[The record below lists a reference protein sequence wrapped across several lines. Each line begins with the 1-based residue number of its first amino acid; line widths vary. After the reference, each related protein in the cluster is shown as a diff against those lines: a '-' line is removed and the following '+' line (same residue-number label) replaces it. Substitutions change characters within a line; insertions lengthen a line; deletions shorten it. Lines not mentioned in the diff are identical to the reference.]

1 LSGVTKKHK
10 KEVERA
16 VRSYSKYILFTVDKQ
31 KSLEYFKNLKNRFSI
46 KYYKKQMQAIKKFL
60 LHLGI
65 SWVNELVL
73 PKDPTYL
80 PRRLTQYDIDTMKN
94 RFPTA
99 KAIISLG
106 CSSGLRAEELY
117 SLTLNDLDLDTRTVY
132 VRHSKTGVPRISF
145 FDEKTRDLL
154 RDFKGFSQNHY
165 TRLFRTSEVKTKH
178 LRKFFSQEWDRRGG
192 PTGIKKLLMGHSL
205 RGDVDLCH
213 YNAQSPEDLKMIYD
227 KVMDKGDE

>member
-16 VRSYSKYILFTVDKQ
+16 VRNYVKYILFTVDKQ
-31 KSLEYFKNLKNRFSI
+31 KSLEYFKNLKDRYSI
-46 KYYKKQMQAIKKFL
+46 KYYKKQMQSIKKFL

-65 SWVNELVL
+65 IWANELVL

-80 PRRLTQYDIDTMKN
+80 PRRLTRYDIETLKDK
-94 RFPTA
+94 FPYA

-117 SLTLNDLDLDTRTVY
+117 SLTPNDLDLETRTVY
-132 VRHSKTGVPRISF
+132 VRHTKTGVPRISF
-145 FDEKTRDLL
+145 FDQETRVLL
-154 RDFKGFSQNHY
+154 KDFKGFSQNHY
-165 TRLFRTSEVKTKH
+165 TRLFRTSEIKTKH
-178 LRKFFSQEWDRRGG
+178 FRKFFSQEWDRRNG
-192 PTGIKKLLMGHSL
+192 PTGPKKILMGHSS

-213 YNAQSPEDLKMIYD
+213 YNAQSPEDLLKIYD
-227 KVMDKGDE
+227 RVMNEVKE